1 MRSTSFPGLWL
12 MLSVKDFKSTQKHCF
27 SKQYDTLTIIACEQA
42 LARRVGPWLVG
53 PRRNWLRVNWHLTC
67 SEVSIDRLRSAHVSM
82 VTILVIPND
91 KKLLNKKRAHFPNLL
106 LLKCE
111 NAPTVGL

>member
-53 PRRNWLRVNWHLTC
+53 PRRNWLRVNWHLTM
-67 SEVSIDRLRSAHVSM
+67 SRGQHRSSKICARFHGNH
-82 VTILVIPND
+82 IGDP
-91 KKLLNKKRAHFPNLL
+91 K
-106 LLKCE
+106 
-111 NAPTVGL
+111 